1 MSKRDFDPI
10 HPGEVLLEE
19 FLQPMEISQYRLAK
33 DISVSQRRISE
44 ITQGK
49 RSITADTALRLGR
62 YSGMEAQFWLNLQ
75 SRYDLLQAENEL
87 DKRLDKVVRPHAA

>member
-10 HPGEVLLEE
+10 HPGEILLEE
-19 FLQPMEISQYRLAK
+19 FLRPMSISQYRLAK
-33 DISVSQRRISE
+33 DISVPQRRISE

-62 YSGMEAQFWLNLQ
+62 YFRMEAQFWLNLQ
-75 SRYDLLQAENEL
+75 SRYDLLRAENEL
-87 DKRLDKVVRPHAA
+87 DERLDKEVRPHAA